1 MRIESRTGRVLVALA
16 ALGLSGPAPADIDVV
31 SRNGFDSLQLCDP
44 VATPASCPGF
54 RVQTPALNVP
64 AGEIQ
69 TFCYYFRGGNAASF
83 GVRRW
88 ATTSGA
94 NVLYLLVYRAVDNTG
109 APVERQPPGT
119 LVVGCGPASGTGQPS
134 WHHAA
139 YAPTSEI
146 VMPDDDGNG
155 VPLGMELPPDVPMV
169 MQVRVLNPTDG
180 PISTSASVL
189 AEGYPPGT
197 QYVRTASYF
206 TVNVS
211 FQIPA
216 QSVQFTVSRSCAA
229 PANSRFWAFT
239 TRTHKLGVLARVRRG
254 AQDLVVSDD
263 WEAPRTTRLAAPNV
277 VEFTAGAMYTYECI
291 FSNPNPFTVSFGESE
306 DSDEQCI
313 GVGMYYPAAR
323 PVICINNTGPL

>member
-1 MRIESRTGRVLVALA
+1 MRLA
-16 ALGLSGPAPADIDVV
+16 AKSICAVLAVAAGTLAWPARADIGVV
-31 SRNGFDSLQLCDP
+31 FRAGFDSLQLCDP
-44 VATPASCPGF
+44 VATPSTCPGF

-64 AGEIQ
+64 AGQIQ
-69 TFCYYFRGGNAASF
+69 TFCYYFRGGNATTF

-88 ATTSGA
+88 ATTSGP
-94 NVLYLLVYRAVDNTG
+94 NVLYLLVYRAVDTNG
-109 APVERQPPGT
+109 GPVERQPPGT
-119 LVVGCGPASGTGQPS
+119 LVVGCGPLTGTGNPS

-139 YAPTSEI
+139 YGPTSET

-155 VPLGMELPPDVPMV
+155 VPLGMELPADVPMV

-189 AEGYPPGT
+189 AEGYPSGT
-197 QYVRTASYF
+197 SFVRTASYF
-206 TVNVS
+206 TVNVA

-216 QSVQFTVSRSCAA
+216 MAVQFTTTRSCTA

-239 TRTHKLGVLARVRRG
+239 TRTHKLGVRSTVRRG
-254 AQDLVVSDD
+254 VQDLVVSDD
-263 WEAPRTTRLAAPNV
+263 WAAPRITRLVAPNV
-277 VEFTAGAMYTYECI
+277 VEFTPGAMYTYDCTYA
-291 FSNPNPFTVSFGESE
+291 NPNPFTVNFGESE

-323 PVICINNTGPL
+323 PVICINSTGPL

>member
-1 MRIESRTGRVLVALA
+1 MRPRVGTSGVLLALA
-16 ALGLSGPAPADIDVV
+16 AALGAAPAHADVGV
-31 SRNGFDSLQLCDP
+31 VFRNGFDSLQSCDP
-44 VATPASCPGF
+44 VATPSTCPGF

-64 AGEIQ
+64 AGEII
-69 TFCYYFRGGNAASF
+69 TFCYYFRGGNATSF

-94 NVLYLLVYRAVDNTG
+94 HVLYLLVYRAVDNAG

-119 LVVGCGPASGTGQPS
+119 LLQGCGPSSGTGQPG

-169 MQVRVLNPTDG
+169 MQVRVLNPTDAA
-180 PISTSASVL
+180 ISTSASVL

-197 QYVRTASYF
+197 SYVRTASYF
-206 TVNVS
+206 TTNIQL
-211 FQIPA
+211 QIPA
-216 QSVQFTVSRSCAA
+216 QAQAFVVSRSCAA
-229 PANSRFWAFT
+229 PAGSRFWAFT
-239 TRTHKLGVLARVRRG
+239 TRTHKLGVLATIRRG
-254 AQDLVVSDD
+254 AQDLVASND
-263 WEAPRTTRLAAPNV
+263 WTAPRITRLAAPNV

-291 FSNPNPFTVSFGESE
+291 YTNPNPFVVSFGESE
-306 DSDEQCI
+306 DTDEQCI

-323 PVICINNTGPL
+323 PLICINNVGPL

>member
-1 MRIESRTGRVLVALA
+1 MRPVGVLGRVLIACAAGTLA
-16 ALGLSGPAPADIDVV
+16 WPARADIDVV
-31 SRNGFDSLQLCDP
+31 FRDGMDSLQRCDP
-44 VATPASCPGF
+44 VATPATCPGF
-54 RVQTPALNVP
+54 RVQTPPLNVA

-88 ATTSGA
+88 ATTSGP
-94 NVLYLLVYRAVDNTG
+94 NVLYLLVYRAVDTNG
-109 APVERQPPGT
+109 LPVERQPPGT
-119 LVVGCGPASGTGQPS
+119 LLVGCGPASGSGNPG

-139 YAPTSEI
+139 HAPTSEI

-169 MQVRVLNPTDG
+169 MQMRVVNPTDG

-197 QYVRTASYF
+197 SYVRTASYF
-206 TVNVS
+206 TINTQI
-211 FQIPA
+211 QIPA
-216 QSVQFTVSRSCAA
+216 FSTSVLVVSSCAA

-239 TRTHKLGVLARVRRG
+239 TRTHKLGLLARVRRG
-254 AQDLVVSDD
+254 AQELVASDN

-277 VEFTAGAMYTYECI
+277 VEFTAGAPYTYECTYT
-291 FSNPNPFTVSFGESE
+291 NPNPFIVRFGESE

-313 GVGMYYPAAR
+313 GVGMYYPATR
-323 PVICINNTGPL
+323 PLICINNVGPL